1 MAKSMKVPVLIFE
14 HVEEAKII
22 LEGLKKVMGSTETQ
36 SFKSHKVE
44 DLINEVTKI
53 YEIIEKTNL
62 R

>member
-14 HVEEAKII
+14 HIQEAEII
-22 LEGLKKVMGSTETQ
+22 LEGLKKVMEQTETR
-36 SFKSHKVE
+36 SFKSNRVE
-44 DLINEVTKI
+44 TLLNEVTKI